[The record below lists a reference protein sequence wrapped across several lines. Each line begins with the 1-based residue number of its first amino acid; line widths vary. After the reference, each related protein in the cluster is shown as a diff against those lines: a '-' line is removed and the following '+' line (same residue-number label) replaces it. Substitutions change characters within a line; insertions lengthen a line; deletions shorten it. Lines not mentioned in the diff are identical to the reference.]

1 LQEIA
6 LRRIV
11 SPLILERIC
20 SDLRNA
26 FMQSLWQ
33 DLRFS
38 FRVLARDWHFAL
50 IAALAL
56 ALGIGATTAIFSVIE
71 NVLLDPFPYTDSQRL
86 MNVMVRDLENRRGGG
101 RTAFTI
107 PEFLDIEQH
116 TRSFDRII
124 GIDQLDVLYA
134 HGDGTEQLSGASVTT
149 NAFQALGMK
158 PLLGRYIT
166 PEDGKPEAPA
176 VFVMSY
182 KMWLKN
188 YNLDPSVLGKS
199 LILNGQPR
207 TMIGIMPPRFTLSG
221 ADLWLPL
228 VLSRSDP
235 TANTH
240 YIWLLGHLR
249 RGLART
255 DAASEMRVIIQRLA
269 KQYPRLYPKR
279 FSIEIET
286 LTETVVGQFRSMLF
300 ILMAAVS
307 MLLLIACSNVANLLL
322 ARATA
327 REREIATRASLGAT
341 RSRLVRQLLAES
353 LVTALAGGV
362 LGCIFAWIGLKGLV
376 AIIPDR
382 TIPDE
387 AVIQL
392 NSTVLL
398 FALGAA
404 LITAILCGLAPAL
417 HATRKDL
424 MEPLRGA
431 SKGSGGGFRHGK
443 LRASIVIAEIALSLV
458 LLTGAGLLMRT
469 FFALQS
475 VELGINPKNILVARL
490 PLPKGQYT
498 TGPQKA
504 LFFRKVLQC
513 LNSLPG
519 VVAATETST
528 LPPYGGI
535 PSEIEIPGKTH
546 SEKWRG
552 LFQLC
557 SEQYFRTLGFRH
569 VAGRLLSEQEV
580 FAGRKVA
587 VVNQTFVHKFF
598 GNDNPIGRSVRLVD
612 LATYPDPIADPTF
625 EIIGIV
631 ADAKNQGLQEPVMPE
646 LFLPYTVTGFG
657 ERGVLVRTSVEPMSL
672 LNAVRKEIWAVD
684 RNVALTLTGTLEDFM
699 KKFSYSGP
707 RFGLLL
713 LSIFAVNGLVLVGIG
728 VYSVMA
734 YSVSRQ
740 THEIGIRMALGA
752 MQGNVIRLIL
762 RTGFQLIIAGLIIG
776 LLASLGV
783 THLIAQELWGVSP
796 YDPATLVSVVC
807 VLIGVGLAACF
818 FPARRATRIDPL
830 VALRYE

>member
-1 LQEIA
+1 MQTL
-6 LRRIV
+6 LR
-11 SPLILERIC
+11 
-20 SDLRNA
+20 
-26 FMQSLWQ
+26 

-38 FRVLARDWHFAL
+38 FRVLGRDWHFAV
-50 IAALAL
+50 IAALSL
-56 ALGIGATTAIFSVIE
+56 GLGIGATTAIFSVIQ

-86 MNVMVRDLENRRGGG
+86 VNVMVRDLENRRGGG
-101 RTAFTI
+101 RSAYPV
-107 PEFLDIEQH
+107 PEFLDIEEQAH
-116 TRSFDRII
+116 SFDRII
-124 GIDQLDVLYA
+124 GVDQLDVLYA

-149 NAFQALGMK
+149 NTFQALGMK

-188 YNLDPSVLGKS
+188 YNLDPSILGKS
-199 LILNGQPR
+199 LILNAQPR
-207 TMIGIMPPRFTLSG
+207 TLIGIMPPRFTLFG

-228 VLSRSDP
+228 ILSRSDP
-235 TANTH
+235 TAKTRF
-240 YIWLLGHLR
+240 IWLLGHLR
-249 RGLART
+249 PGLTRA
-255 DAASEMRVIIQRLA
+255 DAASEMRIMIQRLS
-269 KQYPRLYPKR
+269 KQYPRFYPKR

-286 LTETVVGQFRSMLF
+286 LAESVVGQFRSMLF

-322 ARATA
+322 AKATA

-341 RSRLVRQLLAES
+341 RWRLVRQLMAES
-353 LVTALAGGV
+353 LLTALAGGV
-362 LGCIFAWIGLKGLV
+362 LGCIFAWVGLKGLV
-376 AIIPDR
+376 AIIPDH

-387 AVIQL
+387 AVVQL

-398 FALGAA
+398 FALAAA
-404 LITAILCGLAPAL
+404 LATAIICGLAPAL

-431 SKGSGGGFRHGK
+431 GKGSGGGFRHGK
-443 LRASIVIAEIALSLV
+443 LRASIVIAEVALSLV

-469 FFALQS
+469 FFALQA

-490 PLPKGQYT
+490 PLPKGHYT
-498 TGPQKA
+498 TGPDKA
-504 LFFRKVLQC
+504 LFFRRVLQR

-519 VVAATETST
+519 VAAATETST

-535 PSEIEIPGKTH
+535 RSDIEIPGKTH
-546 SEKWRG
+546 SEKWQG

-557 SEQYFRTLGFRH
+557 SEQYFRTLGFKH

-580 FAGRKVA
+580 LAGRKVA

-598 GNDNPIGRSVRLVD
+598 GNENPIGRSVRLLD

-631 ADAKNQGLQEPVMPE
+631 ADAKNQGLQDPIMPE

-699 KKFSYSGP
+699 KRFSYSGP

-713 LSIFAVNGLVLVGIG
+713 LGIFAVNGLVLVGIG

-740 THEIGIRMALGA
+740 THEIGIRIALGA

-762 RTGFQLIIAGLIIG
+762 RTGFQLITAGLIIG
-776 LLASLGV
+776 LLASLGI

-796 YDPATLVSVVC
+796 YDPATLISVVC
-807 VLIGVGLAACF
+807 VLVGVGFAACF
-818 FPARRATRIDPL
+818 FPARRATRVDPL
-830 VALRYE
+830 VALHYE